1 MSTLTKRQKQ
11 IYDYVKKYI
20 HKHGISPTLEE
31 IKKHLRLK
39 ALSTI
44 SEHIEELIE
53 KGFILKTGYE
63 ARSIELIDN
72 KKKDLVQV
80 PLLGAIA
87 AGRPIEAI
95 ESYGETITLAKNE
108 IDRFGRHYALR
119 VQGDSMIDEGIF
131 NGDVVVIRE
140 QQTAENGQTV
150 VAIIDDN
157 EATLKKI
164 YREKNRFRLQPANQ
178 TILPIFRKEVEIR
191 GIVEKIIRNLN
202 NKPTQAKKDH
212 ASIKNSRIVAKND
225 SESIFL
231 SKEYKLNSI
240 YNVDCLE
247 LAKKIKDDSIDLVFA
262 DPPYNLSGSNFKMKF
277 TKSGGADLNTNKG
290 KWDRYTDAEFEE
302 FTKKWLSECFRILKK
317 NGSIWV
323 AGTYHNIYLV
333 GYLMKKLGFDILNEV
348 LWHKSDAT
356 PNLSCTRFVADHEN
370 FIWARKGK
378 GNIFNYKNMKEMNGG
393 KQMRAIWTRGKTAGG
408 KKIHPTQKPEW
419 LLERVILSTSNANG
433 IIFDPFIGSGT
444 TAVMAK
450 KLGRSYLGAELDREY
465 YDKSIKR
472 INETSICKNII

>member
-1 MSTLTKRQKQ
+1 MITKKQKKVLEFIKSYQ
-11 IYDYVKKYI
+11 EKKEYAP
-20 HKHGISPTLEE
+20 SLEE
-31 IKKHLRLK
+31 IKKHFKL
-39 ALSTI
+39 ASVSTA
-44 SEHIEELIE
+44 HFHVKKLQD
-53 KGFILKTGYE
+53 KGF
-63 ARSIELIDN
+63 LIKEENRPRAISAKITTLTID
-72 KKKDLVQV
+72 V
-80 PLLGAIA
+80 PLVGVIA
-87 AGRPIEAI
+87 AGQPIEAI
-95 ESYGETITLAKNE
+95 ETIRETITLQEDELNTSFK
-108 IDRFGRHYALR
+108 HYALR
-119 VQGDSMIDEGIF
+119 VEGDSMIDEGIF
-131 NGDVVVIRE
+131 DGDVVVIRE
-140 QQTAENGQTV
+140 QQTADNGQTV

-178 TILPIFRKEVEIR
+178 TMLPIYRKEVEIR
-191 GIVEKIIRNLN
+191 GIVEKIIRNLD
-202 NKPTQAKKDH
+202 NKPAQVKKDDI
-212 ASIKNSRIVAKND
+212 SIKNNRDITKNNP
-225 SESIFL
+225 EGIFL

-240 YNVDCLE
+240 YNTDCLE
-247 LAKKIKDDSIDLVFA
+247 LTKKIKDNSIDLIFA

-277 TKSGGADLNTNKG
+277 TKSGGTDLNTNKG
-290 KWDRYTDAEFEE
+290 KWDRYTDEEFEE

-378 GNIFNYKNMKEMNGG
+378 GNIFNYKEMKIMNGG

-419 LLERVILSTSNANG
+419 LLERVILSTSNMDS
-433 IIFDPFIGSGT
+433 IVFDPFIGSGT
-444 TAVMAK
+444 TAVVAK
-450 KLGRSYLGAELDREY
+450 KLGRSYLGAELDQEY
-465 YDKSIKR
+465 YNKSIKR

>member
-1 MSTLTKRQKQ
+1 MLTKRQKQ
-11 IYDYVKKYI
+11 VLDFITSFQDKK
-20 HKHGISPTLEE
+20 GIAPSLEE
-31 IKKHLRLK
+31 IKKHLRLSSV
-39 ALSTI
+39 STA
-44 SEHIEELIE
+44 HFHVKKLRD
-53 KGFILKTGYE
+53 KGF
-63 ARSIELIDN
+63 LIKEENRPRAISAKITTLTID
-72 KKKDLVQV
+72 V
-80 PLLGAIA
+80 PLVGVIA
-87 AGRPIEAI
+87 AGQPIEAI
-95 ESYGETITLAKNE
+95 ETIRETIALQENE
-108 IDRFGRHYALR
+108 INTSFKHYALR
-119 VQGDSMIDEGIF
+119 VEGDSMIDEGIF
-131 NGDVVVIRE
+131 DGDVVVIRE
-140 QQTAENGQTV
+140 QQTADNGQTV

-178 TILPIFRKEVEIR
+178 TMLPIYRKEVEIR
-191 GIVEKIIRNLN
+191 GIVEKIIRNLDN
-202 NKPTQAKKDH
+202 RPTQAKKDDH
-212 ASIKNSRIVAKND
+212 FIKNNQISVKNN

-231 SKEYKLNSI
+231 SKEYKINSI

-247 LAKKIKDDSIDLVFA
+247 LTKKIKDDSIDLIFA

-277 TKSGGADLNTNKG
+277 TKSGGTDLNTNKG
-290 KWDRYTDAEFEE
+290 NWDRYTDAEFEE

-333 GYLMKKLGFDILNEV
+333 GYLMKKLGLDILNEV

-378 GNIFNYKNMKEMNGG
+378 GNIFNYKDMKEMNGG

-419 LLERVILSTSNANG
+419 LLERVILSTSNTDG
-433 IIFDPFIGSGT
+433 IVFDPFIGSGT
-444 TAVMAK
+444 TAVVAK
-450 KLGRSYLGAELDREY
+450 KLGRSYLGTELDREY
-465 YDKSIKR
+465 YNKSIKR

>member
-1 MSTLTKRQKQ
+1 MLTKRQKQ
-11 IYDYVKKYI
+11 VLDFITSFQDKK
-20 HKHGISPTLEE
+20 GIAPSLEE
-31 IKKHLRLK
+31 IKKHLRLSSV
-39 ALSTI
+39 STA
-44 SEHIEELIE
+44 HFHVKKLRD
-53 KGFILKTGYE
+53 KGF
-63 ARSIELIDN
+63 LIKEENRPRAISAKITTLTID
-72 KKKDLVQV
+72 V
-80 PLLGAIA
+80 PLVGVIA
-87 AGRPIEAI
+87 AGQPIEAI
-95 ESYGETITLAKNE
+95 ETIRETIALQENE
-108 IDRFGRHYALR
+108 INTSFKHYALR
-119 VQGDSMIDEGIF
+119 VEGDSMIDEGIF
-131 NGDVVVIRE
+131 DGDVVVIRE
-140 QQTAENGQTV
+140 QQTADNGQTV

-178 TILPIFRKEVEIR
+178 TMLPIYRKEVEIR
-191 GIVEKIIRNLN
+191 GIVEKIIRNLDN
-202 NKPTQAKKDH
+202 RPTQAKKDDH
-212 ASIKNSRIVAKND
+212 FIKNNQISIKNN

-231 SKEYKLNSI
+231 SKEYKINSI

-247 LAKKIKDDSIDLVFA
+247 LTKKIKDDSIDLIFA

-277 TKSGGADLNTNKG
+277 TKSGGTDLNTNKG
-290 KWDRYTDAEFEE
+290 NWDRYTDAEFEE

-333 GYLMKKLGFDILNEV
+333 GYLMKKLGLDILNEV

-378 GNIFNYKNMKEMNGG
+378 GNIFNYKDMKEMNGG

-419 LLERVILSTSNANG
+419 LLERVILSTSNTDG
-433 IIFDPFIGSGT
+433 IVFDPFIGSGT
-444 TAVMAK
+444 TAVVAK
-450 KLGRSYLGAELDREY
+450 KLGRSYLGTELDREY
-465 YDKSIKR
+465 YNKSIKR

>member
-1 MSTLTKRQKQ
+1 MITKKQKEVLEFIKNYQ
-11 IYDYVKKYI
+11 ERREYAP
-20 HKHGISPTLEE
+20 SLEE
-31 IKKHLRLK
+31 IKKHFKLASVSTAHFHVKKLQDKGFLIKEEHRPRAISAK
-39 ALSTI
+39 ITTSTI
-44 SEHIEELIE
+44 DIP
-53 KGFILKTGYE
+53 
-63 ARSIELIDN
+63 
-72 KKKDLVQV
+72 LVGV
-80 PLLGAIA
+80 IA
-87 AGRPIEAI
+87 AGQPIEAI
-95 ESYGETITLAKNE
+95 ETIRETIALQENE
-108 IDRFGRHYALR
+108 INTSFKHYALR
-119 VQGDSMIDEGIF
+119 VEGDSMIDEGIF

-140 QQTAENGQTV
+140 QQTADNGQTV

-178 TILPIFRKEVEIR
+178 TMLPIYRKEVEIR
-191 GIVEKIIRNLN
+191 GVVEKIIRNLD
-202 NKPTQAKKDH
+202 NKPTQLKKADTF
-212 ASIKNSRIVAKND
+212 IKNDQIITKNN
-225 SESIFL
+225 SEGIFL

-240 YNVDCLE
+240 YNIDCLNFT
-247 LAKKIKDDSIDLVFA
+247 KKIKDNSIDLIFA

-277 TKSGGADLNTNKG
+277 TKSGGTDLNTNKG
-290 KWDRYTDAEFEE
+290 SWDRYTDEEFEE

-317 NGSIWV
+317 NGAIWV

-378 GNIFNYKNMKEMNGG
+378 GNIFNYKDMKEMNGG

-419 LLERVILSTSNANG
+419 LLERVILSTSKIDG
-433 IIFDPFIGSGT
+433 IVFDPFIGSGT
-444 TAVMAK
+444 TAVVAK
-450 KLGRSYLGAELDREY
+450 KLGRSYLGTELDQEY
-465 YDKSIKR
+465 YNKSIKR

>member
-1 MSTLTKRQKQ
+1 MITKKQKKVLEFIKNYQ
-11 IYDYVKKYI
+11 ERKEYAP
-20 HKHGISPTLEE
+20 SLEE
-31 IKKHLRLK
+31 IKKHFKL
-39 ALSTI
+39 ASVSTA
-44 SEHIEELIE
+44 HFHVKKLQD
-53 KGFILKTGYE
+53 KGF
-63 ARSIELIDN
+63 LIKEEN
-72 KKKDLVQV
+72 RPRAISAKITTLTINV
-80 PLLGAIA
+80 PLVGVIA
-87 AGRPIEAI
+87 AGQPIEAI
-95 ESYGETITLAKNE
+95 ETIQDTITLQENE
-108 IDRFGRHYALR
+108 INTSFKHYALR
-119 VQGDSMIDEGIF
+119 VEGDSMVDEGIF
-131 NGDVVVIRE
+131 DGDVVVIRE
-140 QQTAENGQTV
+140 QQTADNGQTV

-178 TILPIFRKEVEIR
+178 AMLPIYRKEVEIR
-191 GIVEKIIRNLN
+191 GIVEKIIRNLDN
-202 NKPTQAKKDH
+202 RPVQAKKDNI
-212 ASIKNSRIVAKND
+212 SIKNNQNIAKNN
-225 SESIFL
+225 SEGIFL

-247 LAKKIKDDSIDLVFA
+247 LTRKIKDDSIDLIFA

-277 TKSGGADLNTNKG
+277 TKSGGTDLNTNKG
-290 KWDRYTDAEFEE
+290 NWDRYTDEEFEE
-302 FTKKWLSECFRILKK
+302 FTKKWLAECFRILKK

-378 GNIFNYKNMKEMNGG
+378 GNIFNYKDMKEMNGG

-419 LLERVILSTSNANG
+419 LLERVILST
-433 IIFDPFIGSGT
+433 
-444 TAVMAK
+444 TAVVAK
-450 KLGRSYLGAELDREY
+450 KLGRSYLGTELDQEY
-465 YDKSIKR
+465 YNKSIKR